1 MPWRLIQFIVIFV
14 VLVVLVAFNLGDS
27 NKCDISFG
35 FATIKDVPVFLT
47 AFSAFILGMLCVL
60 PYIIKLR
67 IKGKAGRPDS
77 GIDKNRSKTRKAGK
91 SEIPDLPDDSS
102 LSDGGTYG
110 ID

>member
-14 VLVVLVAFNLGDS
+14 VLIVLVAFNLGDS

-47 AFSAFILGMLCVL
+47 AFSAFILGMLCAL
-60 PYIIKLR
+60 PFIVRLR
-67 IKGKAGRPDS
+67 IKGKAGGPDS
-77 GIDKNRSKTRKAGK
+77 GIGKTPSKPRRAGK
-91 SEIPDLPDDSS
+91 SKTTDTPDDSS